1 MIQTDMQ
8 SRSSMP
14 GPPLRAL
21 HHGLAAWIVLLMSFV
36 VTGIA
41 WYLSDSAVRAKAEE
55 RFRFQSD
62 DLAAAI
68 SKRLHEYE
76 TALRGGTG
84 LFNDAGLASRQAWY
98 EYVAALQI
106 DKTFPGIRG
115 MGFSL
120 MMPAREVAS
129 QTERIR
135 AEGFPG
141 FNIRPPGQRDPTSAI
156 IYLEPFDWRN
166 QRAFGYD
173 MYSEPVRRAAMDL
186 AMTTGEPA
194 LSGRVT
200 LVQETQRDVQYGFL
214 MYVPV
219 YRKGMP
225 LNTAEQRRAA
235 ILGFV
240 YSPFRMGDLM
250 DGILGQEKGRLGFE
264 VFDGDHPSADTLLYD
279 HSAKARD
286 NGLDVLA
293 GLKSG
298 RPARAMRL
306 QIAQRNWTLYIH
318 TQDDYLSAGEELL
331 PTVVGGLGVV
341 VDLFLFMI
349 IHSLGRQKRLIESSE
364 EQFRLLFE
372 RSPLAIQIYG
382 PDGRT
387 LGVNAAWDRLWG
399 TPGEGAQAA
408 GGFRDPLFEAG
419 GFGALAARVAAEGLL
434 EFPLREFAR
443 RSAPGE
449 NEAAA
454 AETLWIRA
462 FAYPVHDR
470 DGNVKEVVVV
480 YEDVTERQNAIRAL
494 RESRERFRDMVDSTD
509 GIVWEAD
516 ARTFEFTY
524 VSSKAEQMLGF
535 TVDEWRQPGFW
546 VAHLH
551 PEDKLWAPQHCATC
565 NGRLESHD
573 FEYRFIA
580 RDGRTVWLHDY
591 VAVVPEN
598 GAPRWL
604 RGVMVDVTQ
613 RKAAE
618 AELDRYRHQLEEL
631 VAARTREL
639 QAAKESLEAAN
650 QALTDNEARL
660 IQAKEAAEAA
670 SRAKSTFLA
679 NMSHEL
685 RTPMNAI
692 MGLTQLALRRSQD
705 PKLMDQLGKIDQASN
720 HLLRVINDILDL
732 SKIEADRL
740 VLERTR
746 FRLGE
751 VLAGLDSLFAQR
763 MAEKGLKLSIEAPA
777 ELRALALEGD
787 STRLGQILYNL
798 VGNAIKFTEL
808 GEIAVRVQRLASGPD
823 QVRLRWEVEDTG
835 IGIGPED
842 RAKLFNA
849 FVQADGSM
857 TRKYGGTGL
866 GLAISKRLVELMGGE
881 IGVDSLAGA
890 GSTFWFTVCLDLAGP
905 GDIPAEAPA
914 PDSPEA
920 RLRARWAGTRVLLAE
935 DEPINQEVSRDF
947 LEDVGLIVDLAED
960 GAAALELARERTYGL
975 ILMDMQMPRMN
986 GVEATLAIRA
996 LPDHARVPILAMTAN
1011 AFEEDRKI
1019 CLEAGMNDHIAKP
1032 IEAPVLYGTLLKW
1045 LEG

>member
-1 MIQTDMQ
+1 MHT
-8 SRSSMP
+8 
-14 GPPLRAL
+14 L
-21 HHGLAAWIVLLMSFV
+21 HHGLTAWVVLLMSFV

-41 WYLSDSAVRAKAEE
+41 WYLSDSAVRAKADE

-84 LFNDAGLASRQAWY
+84 LFNNAGMASRQQWY

-120 MMPAREVAS
+120 MMPAQEVAAHIE
-129 QTERIR
+129 QIR
-135 AEGFPG
+135 TEGFPDYH
-141 FNIRPPGQRDPTSAI
+141 IRPPGTRNPTSSI

-173 MYSEPVRRAAMDL
+173 MYSEPVRRAAMDR
-186 AMTTGEPA
+186 AMDTGEPA

-200 LVQETQRDVQYGFL
+200 LVQETKHDVQYGFL

-219 YRKGMP
+219 YRKGLP
-225 LNTAEQRRAA
+225 LDTAAQRRAA

-240 YSPFRMGDLM
+240 YSPFRMRDLM
-250 DGILGQEKGRLGFE
+250 DGILGLEKGRLGFE
-264 VFDGDHPSADTLLYD
+264 VFDGDAPSAETLLFD
-279 HSAKARD
+279 HSPRARG
-286 NGLDVLA
+286 NGLDVQASVKA
-293 GLKSG
+293 GQLVRS
-298 RPARAMRL
+298 MQL

-331 PTVVGGLGVV
+331 PTVVGGMGIVI
-341 VDLFLFMI
+341 DLFLFLI
-349 IHSLGRQKRLIESSE
+349 IASLGRQKRLIENSE

-372 RSPLAIQIYG
+372 RSPLAIQVYG
-382 PDGRT
+382 ADGRT
-387 LGVNAAWDRLWG
+387 LSVNAAWEQLWG
-399 TPGEGAQAA
+399 QPGEGDPAA
-408 GGFRDPLFEAG
+408 GGFRDPLFEEG
-419 GFGALAARVAAEGLL
+419 GFSVLLARLAAEGSLD
-434 EFPLREFAR
+434 FPLREFPR
-443 RSAPGE
+443 RPQAGRA
-449 NEAAA
+449 EAAGNG
-454 AETLWIRA
+454 TLWIRA

-470 DGNVKEVVVV
+470 DSGIKEVVVV
-480 YEDVTERQNAIRAL
+480 YEDVTERQNAVLAL
-494 RESRERFRDMVDSTD
+494 RESQERFRDMVDSTD

-516 ARTFEFTY
+516 AQTFEFTY

-535 TVDEWRQPGFW
+535 SVDEWRQPGFW

-551 PEDKLWAPQHCATC
+551 PEDRLWAPQHCVVCT
-565 NGRLESHD
+565 GRLESHD

-580 RDGRTVWLHDY
+580 KDGRTVWLHDY
-591 VAVVPEN
+591 VAVVAEH
-598 GAPRWL
+598 GVPRWL

-618 AELDRYRHQLEEL
+618 AELDRYRHQLEDL

-639 QAAKESLEAAN
+639 QSAKDSLESAN
-650 QALTDNEARL
+650 QALINNEAHL
-660 IQAKEAAEAA
+660 TQAKEAAEAA

-692 MGLTQLALRRSQD
+692 MGLTQLALRRSPD
-705 PKLMDQLGKIDQASN
+705 PRLKDQLTKIDQASN
-720 HLLRVINDILDL
+720 HLLGVINDILDI
-732 SKIEADRL
+732 SKIEAERL

-751 VLAGLDSLFAQR
+751 VLTNLDNLFAQR
-763 MAEKGLKLSIEAPA
+763 MAEKGLNLSIEVPA
-777 ELRALALEGD
+777 ELRTLALAGD
-787 STRLGQILYNL
+787 PTRLGQILFNL

-808 GEIAVRVQRLASGPD
+808 GDVTVRVQRLASAPE
-823 QVRLRWEVEDTG
+823 QVYLRWEVEDTG
-835 IGIGPED
+835 IGISPED

-866 GLAISKRLVELMGGE
+866 GLAISKRLVALMGGE
-881 IGVDSLAGA
+881 IGVESLVGA
-890 GSTFWFTVCLDLAGP
+890 GSTFWFTVRLDLASSDVDDRSSEA
-905 GDIPAEAPA
+905 GDALA

-920 RLRARWAGTRVLLAE
+920 RLKARWAGTRVLLAE

-947 LEDVGLIVDLAED
+947 LEDAGLQVDLAED
-960 GAAALELARERTYGL
+960 GAAALALARTQPYAL

-986 GVEATLAIRA
+986 GMEATQAIRA
-996 LPDHARVPILAMTAN
+996 LPDYADIPILAMTAN
-1011 AFEEDRKI
+1011 AFQEDRKA

-1032 IEAPVLYGTLLKW
+1032 IEAPRLYETLLKW
-1045 LEG
+1045 LER